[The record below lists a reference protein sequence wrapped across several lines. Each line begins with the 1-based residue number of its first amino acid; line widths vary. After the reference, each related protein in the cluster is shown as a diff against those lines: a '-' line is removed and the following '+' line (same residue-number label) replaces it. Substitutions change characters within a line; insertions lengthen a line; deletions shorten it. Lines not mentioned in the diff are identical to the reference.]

1 MKSFIINYLATLL
14 KLAHS
19 HNLTQDLAHEFSTLI
34 PDLNYELIKQMNSWI
49 NLKQHHLKKIKL
61 NFIKHKNYKIRI

>member
-34 PDLNYELIKQMNSWI
+34 PDLNYELNK
-49 NLKQHHLKKIKL
+49 
-61 NFIKHKNYKIRI
+61 